1 MQSISIDQYFKE
13 YKEWPI
19 IDVRSPGEYHKG
31 HIPDAINMPLFND
44 EERAEVGTLYKQKS
58 KKAAIL
64 RGLDIAGGKMSSFV
78 QEAHQLFRDK
88 EVAVHCWRGGKRSGS
103 VATLLEFVG
112 FKVVVVKGGYKA
124 YRNLILNTF
133 KERKLKL
140 IVLGGKTG
148 SGKSDVLHKM
158 KEAGEQIIDL
168 EGLAHHK
175 GSAFGA
181 LGEEPQPT
189 VEQFENN
196 LYEAF
201 MKLDVN
207 RRVWI
212 ENESK
217 SIGRVYVPDG
227 LWHQKI
233 EADFLEM
240 EIPFEKRV
248 QLLVKLY
255 GDFSKE
261 ELLTSLS
268 KISKRLGGLNMK
280 NAIQAFEKGDLKTAT
295 EIALKYYDK
304 AYQHAADKKNFK
316 TKHQVKVSM
325 EDVEKAAAELIEF
338 ANEQY
343 S

>member
-1 MQSISIDQYFKE
+1 MQSISVDQYFKK
-13 YKEWPI
+13 YKTWPI
-19 IDVRSPGEYHKG
+19 IDVRSPSEYRKG
-31 HIPDAINMPLFND
+31 HIPNAINMPLFND

-64 RGLDIAGGKMSSFV
+64 RGLDIAGSKMSSFV
-78 QEAHQLFRDK
+78 QEAQQLIRDK

-103 VATLLEFVG
+103 VATLLEFMG

-148 SGKSDVLHKM
+148 SGKSIALQKM
-158 KEAGEQIIDL
+158 KEAGEQVLDL

-201 MKLDVN
+201 IKLDMN

-227 LWHQKI
+227 LWFQMN
-233 EADFLEM
+233 EAHFLEM
-240 EIPFEKRV
+240 DIPFEKRV
-248 QLLVKLY
+248 ELLIELY
-255 GDFSKE
+255 GNFSKD
-261 ELLTSLS
+261 ELIGSLT

-280 NAIQAFEKGDLKTAT
+280 NAIQAYENDDLKTAT
-295 EIALKYYDK
+295 EIALNYYDK

-316 TKHQVKVSM
+316 TKYLIEISM
-325 EDVEKAAAELIEF
+325 DNVEKAAADLIEF

-343 S
+343 R